1 MMIRQVFVALVVASV
16 TGKRSPKIG
25 LKGAAPSACGC
36 QCSDLVWEDKYG
48 TVHGNCRSADHT
60 KAKWCYVKEGS
71 TCSDLVPSARHPR
84 NPWAYQACATPTRGR
99 CGGSSSGF
107 NTFEGNGR
115 GQAGGSGSGGSQFNS
130 GASNGVLAG
139 LLYGGHN
146 SGNRPSGH
154 NQGGFSGQG
163 SGHSSDFGSSHGSN
177 GGFTGNQ
184 GGSGFSNGGQSSG
197 FGGGSHSSQ
206 GQFSSAFSGSS
217 SQGFTGGQGFGGHHG
232 GSGSQDLEEV
242 SLDQ

>member
-1 MMIRQVFVALVVASV
+1 MIRKVFVALLVACV
-16 TGKRSPKIG
+16 TSKRSPKIG

-71 TCSDLVPSARHPR
+71 TCSDLVPSARHPH
-84 NPWAYQACATPTRGR
+84 NPWSYQACATPTRGR

-107 NTFEGNGR
+107 SNNFGGNGR
-115 GQAGGSGSGGSQFNS
+115 GQAGRSGSGGSQFNS
-130 GASNGVLAG
+130 GGSNGVLAG
-139 LLYGGHN
+139 LLYGGQT

-154 NQGGFSGQG
+154 NQGGFVGQG
-163 SGHSSDFGSSHGSN
+163 GGHSSNFGSSHGSN

-197 FGGGSHSSQ
+197 FSGGSHSSQ
-206 GQFSSAFSGSS
+206 GHFSSAFSGSS
-217 SQGFTGGQGFGGHHG
+217 SHGFNGGVNGGQGFG

>member
-1 MMIRQVFVALVVASV
+1 MIRQVFVALVVASV

-84 NPWAYQACATPTRGR
+84 NPWSYQACATPTRGR

-107 NTFEGNGR
+107 SNNFGGNGR

-130 GASNGVLAG
+130 GGSNGVLAG
-139 LLYGGHN
+139 LLYGGQT
-146 SGNRPSGH
+146 SGNRPSGQ
-154 NQGGFSGQG
+154 NQGICWPRRW
-163 SGHSSDFGSSHGSN
+163 
-177 GGFTGNQ
+177 
-184 GGSGFSNGGQSSG
+184 
-197 FGGGSHSSQ
+197 
-206 GQFSSAFSGSS
+206 
-217 SQGFTGGQGFGGHHG
+217 
-232 GSGSQDLEEV
+232 
-242 SLDQ
+242 SLVWLWIITWIQWRVYRKS

>member
-1 MMIRQVFVALVVASV
+1 MGIVTTMMIRQVFVALVVASV

-71 TCSDLVPSARHPR
+71 ACSDLVPSARHPR
-84 NPWAYQACATPTRGR
+84 NLWSYQACATPTRGR

-107 NTFEGNGR
+107 NNFGGNGR
-115 GQAGGSGSGGSQFNS
+115 GHSGG
-130 GASNGVLAG
+130 SNGVLAG
-139 LLYGGHN
+139 LLYGGQT

-154 NQGGFSGQG
+154 NQGGFFGQG
-163 SGHSSDFGSSHGSN
+163 GGHSSSFGSSHGSN
-177 GGFTGNQ
+177 GGF
-184 GGSGFSNGGQSSG
+184 
-197 FGGGSHSSQ
+197 
-206 GQFSSAFSGSS
+206 
-217 SQGFTGGQGFGGHHG
+217 
-232 GSGSQDLEEV
+232 
-242 SLDQ
+242 